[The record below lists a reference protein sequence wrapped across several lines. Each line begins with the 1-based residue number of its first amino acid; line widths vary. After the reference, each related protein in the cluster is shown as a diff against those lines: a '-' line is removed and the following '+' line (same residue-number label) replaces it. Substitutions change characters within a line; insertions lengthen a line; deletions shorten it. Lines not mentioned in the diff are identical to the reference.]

1 MKKNIIINII
11 IIELNLKI
19 ENISNMDLV
28 QYLKYLNK
36 IKKKIIKK
44 EDNYKNEDEVKKNNE
59 EQPTMDDT
67 KNKILKLSQCSKEYN
82 KIGYKEIQ

>member
-82 KIGYKEIQ
+82 NIGYKEIQ